1 MAHFFVNVTHG
12 ANDLDRATVGM
23 VLAKNA
29 LAEGHEVTLFL
40 SLDGVHLAR
49 GDGYL
54 DGLQEP
60 TFPALKALRQALV
73 DQGARIW
80 ICAGCFKKRGLEAE
94 HFIPEAKMVSAGEA
108 IQTLASGVVP
118 VYY

>member
-23 VLAKNA
+23 LLAKNA
-29 LAEGHEVTLFL
+29 LAEGHELTLFL

-49 GDGYL
+49 ADAYL

-60 TFPALKALRQALV
+60 TFPALKDLRQFLV
-73 DQGARIW
+73 DGGARIW
-80 ICAGCFKKRGLEAE
+80 VCAGCFKKRGLEE
-94 HFIPEAKMVSAGEA
+94 GHFIPAAKLVSAGEA
-108 IQTLASGVVP
+108 IQTLASGVIP